1 MGTHPIFESDFDCLT
16 DMELT
21 WLYTALALLI
31 GALIFLLKSKKE
43 PEQQQNQ
50 NQPRP
55 VQAGPGGRRQ
65 PRRLRANRDENR
77 VEDLPL
83 GDDSDD
89 NAEPNAGPT
98 VSRFDADGKKIGAK
112 KAKKLEEK

>member
-31 GALIFLLKSKKE
+31 GALIFLLKNKKE

-50 NQPRP
+50 NQARP
-55 VQAGPGGRRQ
+55 VQAGPGGRQQ

-77 VEDLPL
+77 VEDLRV
-83 GDDSDD
+83 GDDDEDD
-89 NAEPNAGPT
+89 DTESNTAQVN
-98 VSRFDADGKKIGAK
+98 RFDADGKKICAK
-112 KAKKLEEK
+112 KAK